1 MKLQLI
7 VNPRA
12 GSGRAAQRLPQIE
25 RALASHGIEYEK
37 SLTQRPGDATRLAR
51 EAASHGVDTIAAV
64 GGDGTINE
72 IAQAYL
78 DTEGNPIAGPPLA
91 LIPAGTGGDFRK
103 SFGLTDDV
111 HSAVARLHAAEPR
124 PLDLGIVDVTTT
136 SGHTRRHAFIN
147 VMSFGMGG
155 LVDRLV
161 DTGPKWLGGRAAFL
175 LGSVRAALSYRN
187 TPVSVRVDGTPYL
200 QTPIFNV
207 AVCNGRFFGG
217 GMKVAPNADPHDGLF
232 DVVAMC
238 DLTRAQGIAL
248 AHRIYK
254 GSHIGQREIEVARGR
269 VVEASPMR
277 RSDEVLIDLDG
288 ETPGKLPL
296 TARIAPGALRIRA

>member
-25 RALASHGIEYEK
+25 RALASHGIHYEK
-37 SLTQRPGDATRLAR
+37 ALTHAPGDATRLAR
-51 EAASHGVDTIAAV
+51 AAASRGVDTIAAV
-64 GGDGTINE
+64 GGDGTLNE
-72 IAQAYL
+72 IAQVYL
-78 DTEGNPIAGPPLA
+78 DSEGNPIAGPSLA

-103 SFGLTDDV
+103 SFGLPDDV
-111 HSAVARLHAAEPR
+111 HAAVARLHTAEPR
-124 PLDLGIVDVTTT
+124 PLDLGVVDLTDP
-136 SGHTRRHAFIN
+136 SGEKRRCAFLN

-155 LVDRLV
+155 LVDKLV

-175 LGSVRAALSYRN
+175 LGSVRAGLTYRN
-187 TPVSVRVDGTPYL
+187 TPVSVRVDGTSYV

-232 DVVAMC
+232 DVIAMC

-269 VVEASPMR
+269 VVEAEPMR
-277 RSDEVLIDLDG
+277 RNDEVLIDLDG
-288 ETPGKLPL
+288 EMPGKLPL
-296 TARIAPGALRIRA
+296 IARIIPGAVRIRA

>member
-12 GSGRAAQRLPQIE
+12 GSGRAAQRMPQIE

-37 SLTQRPGDATRLAR
+37 SLTQGPGDATRLAR
-51 EAASHGVDTIAAV
+51 EAASRGVDTIAAV

-78 DTEGNPIAGPPLA
+78 DSGGNPIAGPTLA

-103 SFGLTDDV
+103 SFGLADDV

-124 PLDLGIVDVTTT
+124 PLDLGVVDVTTS
-136 SGHTRRHAFIN
+136 SGQTRRCAFIN

-187 TPVSVRVDGTPYL
+187 TPVNVRVDGTSYV

-207 AVCNGRFFGG
+207 AVCNGRYFGG

-269 VVEASPMR
+269 VVEAAPMR
-277 RSDEVLIDLDG
+277 RQDEVLIDLDG
-288 ETPGKLPL
+288 EMPGKLPL
-296 TARIAPGALRIRA
+296 TARIVPGALRIRA

>member
-25 RALASHGIEYEK
+25 RALAAHGIQYEK
-37 SLTQRPGDATRLAR
+37 SLTQGPGDGTRLAR
-51 EAASHGVDTIAAV
+51 EAASRGIDTIAAV
-64 GGDGTINE
+64 GGDGTLNE
-72 IAQAYL
+72 VVQAYL
-78 DTEGNPIAGPPLA
+78 GSDGSPIAGPSLA

-103 SFGLTDDV
+103 SFGLPDDV
-111 HSAVARLHAAEPR
+111 HTAVARLYATAPR
-124 PLDLGIVDVTTT
+124 PLDLGVVDLSTP
-136 SGHTRRHAFIN
+136 SGENRRFAFIN

-161 DTGPKWLGGRAAFL
+161 NSGPKWLGGRAAFL
-175 LGSVRAALSYRN
+175 LGSARAALSYRN
-187 TPVSVRVDGTPYL
+187 TPVSVSVDGKTYL

-217 GMKVAPNADPHDGLF
+217 GMKVAPDADPHDGLF

-248 AHRIYK
+248 AHHIYK
-254 GSHIGQREIEVARGR
+254 GSHIGRREIDVARGR
-269 VVEASPMR
+269 VVEAAPMR
-277 RSDEVLIDLDG
+277 RNDEVLIDLDG
-288 ETPGKLPL
+288 EMPGKLPL
-296 TARIAPGALRIRA
+296 TARIVPGALGIRA

>member
-37 SLTQRPGDATRLAR
+37 SLTQAPGDGTRLAR
-51 EAASHGVDTIAAV
+51 EAASRGVDTIAAV

-78 DTEGNPIAGPPLA
+78 DSDGNPIAGPSLA

-103 SFGLTDDV
+103 SFDLADEV
-111 HSAVARLHAAEPR
+111 HSAVARLHAAKPR
-124 PLDLGIVDVTTT
+124 PLDLGIVDVTAP
-136 SGHTRRHAFIN
+136 SGHTRRCAFIN

-161 DTGPKWLGGRAAFL
+161 DSGPKWLGGRAAFL
-175 LGSVRAALSYRN
+175 LGSARAALSYRN
-187 TPVSVRVDGTPYL
+187 TPVSVRVDGTAYL

-207 AVCNGRFFGG
+207 AVCNGRYFGG

-254 GSHIGQREIEVARGR
+254 GSHIGQRGIEVARGR
-269 VVEASPMR
+269 VIEAAPMR
-277 RSDEVLIDLDG
+277 RHDEVLIDLDG
-288 ETPGKLPL
+288 EMPGKLPL
-296 TARIAPGALRIRA
+296 TARIAPGALQIRA

>member
-25 RALASHGIEYEK
+25 RALAAHGIEYEK

-51 EAASHGVDTIAAV
+51 EAASRGVDTIAVV

-72 IAQAYL
+72 VAQSYL
-78 DTEGNPIAGPPLA
+78 GDDGSPIAGPSLG

-103 SFGLTDDV
+103 SFGLPDDV
-111 HSAVARLHAAEPR
+111 HTAVARLHATEPR
-124 PLDLGIVDVTTT
+124 LLDLGVVDLATP
-136 SGHTRRHAFIN
+136 SGQPRRYAFLN

-175 LGSVRAALSYRN
+175 LGSMRAALSYRN
-187 TPVSVRVDGTPYL
+187 TPVSVHVDGTSYV

-207 AVCNGRFFGG
+207 AVCNGRYFGG

-269 VVEASPMR
+269 VVEAAPMR
-277 RSDEVLIDLDG
+277 RHDEVLIDLDG
-288 ETPGKLPL
+288 EMPGKLPL
-296 TARIAPGALRIRA
+296 TARIVPGALKIRA

>member
-12 GSGRAAQRLPQIE
+12 ASGRAAQRLPQIE
-25 RALASHGIEYEK
+25 RALAAHGIEYEK
-37 SLTQRPGDATRLAR
+37 SLTQGPGDATRLAR
-51 EAASHGVDTIAAV
+51 EAASRGVDTIAAV

-78 DTEGNPIAGPPLA
+78 DGDGSPIAGPSLA

-103 SFGLTDDV
+103 SFGLADDV
-111 HSAVARLHAAEPR
+111 HSAIARLHASEPR
-124 PLDLGIVDVTTT
+124 PLDLGIVDVTTP
-136 SGHTRRHAFIN
+136 SGQTRRCAFIN

-187 TPVSVRVDGTPYL
+187 TPVHVRVDGTSYV

-207 AVCNGRFFGG
+207 AVCNGRYFGG

-238 DLTRAQGIAL
+238 DLTRAEGIAL

-254 GSHIGQREIEVARGR
+254 GSHIGKREIDVARGR
-269 VVEASPMR
+269 VVEAAPLR
-277 RSDEVLIDLDG
+277 RQDEVLIDLDG
-288 ETPGKLPL
+288 EMPGKLPL
-296 TARIAPGALRIRA
+296 TARIVPGALRIRA